1 MKTTYLRLVLAV
13 VATIGVSACDS
24 GSPAAQNMPVGGA
37 PFTGIFTPGIGNMG
51 NGASINTCNAV
62 GAQTETMTFTVSE
75 SGPTVFQDG
84 ALYPNQNVMNGTF
97 TNPVNT
103 NNPCF
108 TGTVTYS
115 GCSYA
120 QGGRV
125 TFNGCSVVLLGSGYQ
140 FTATY
145 YLYTAQNT
153 LIQSGSVNATK

>member
-1 MKTTYLRLVLAV
+1 MKTAYLGLILGLVTTLG
-13 VATIGVSACDS
+13 ISACDS
-24 GSPAAQNMPVGGA
+24 GGPAAQNMPVGGA
-37 PFTGIFTPGIGNMG
+37 PFTGIFTPGIGNLG
-51 NGASINTCNAV
+51 NGSTINTCNTA
-62 GAQTETMTFTVSE
+62 GARNETLIFTVSE
-75 SGPTVFQDG
+75 SGPTIFQDTT
-84 ALYPNQNVMNGTF
+84 LLQNVISGTF

-108 TGTVTYS
+108 TGTITYS

>member
-1 MKTTYLRLVLAV
+1 
-13 VATIGVSACDS
+13 
-24 GSPAAQNMPVGGA
+24 
-37 PFTGIFTPGIGNMG
+37 
-51 NGASINTCNAV
+51 
-62 GAQTETMTFTVSE
+62 
-75 SGPTVFQDG
+75 
-84 ALYPNQNVMNGTF
+84 MNGPF

-103 NNPCF
+103 NNPCM

-120 QGGRV
+120 QGGKV

-153 LIQSGSVNATK
+153 LIQSGTVNATK

>member
-1 MKTTYLRLVLAV
+1 MKTTYLSLVLALV
-13 VATIGVSACDS
+13 TTIGISACDS

-37 PFTGIFTPGIGNMG
+37 PFTGIFTPGIGNLA
-51 NGASINTCNAV
+51 NGSSINTCNAL
-62 GAQTETMTFTVSE
+62 GAQTETLIFTVSE
-75 SGPTVFQDG
+75 SGPTVFQDTT
-84 ALYPNQNVMNGTF
+84 LLQNVMNGTF

-115 GCSYA
+115 ACSYA

-140 FTATY
+140 FKATY
-145 YLYTAQNT
+145 YLYTNQNT

>member
-1 MKTTYLRLVLAV
+1 MKTAYLGLILGLVTTLG
-13 VATIGVSACDS
+13 ISACDS
-24 GSPAAQNMPVGGA
+24 GGPAAQNMPVGGA
-37 PFTGIFTPGIGNMG
+37 PFTGIFTPGIGNLG
-51 NGASINTCNAV
+51 NGASINTCSTV
-62 GAQTETMTFTVSE
+62 GGQTETMTFTVSE

-103 NNPCF
+103 NKPCF

>member
-1 MKTTYLRLVLAV
+1 MKTAYLGLILGLVTTLG
-13 VATIGVSACDS
+13 ISACDS
-24 GSPAAQNMPVGGA
+24 GGPAAQNMPVGGA
-37 PFTGIFTPGIGNMG
+37 PFTGIFTPGIGNLGMG
-51 NGASINTCNAV
+51 STINTCNTA
-62 GAQTETMTFTVSE
+62 GARNETLIFTVSE
-75 SGPTVFQDG
+75 SGPTIFQDTT
-84 ALYPNQNVMNGTF
+84 LLQNIISGTF

-108 TGTVTYS
+108 TGTITYS